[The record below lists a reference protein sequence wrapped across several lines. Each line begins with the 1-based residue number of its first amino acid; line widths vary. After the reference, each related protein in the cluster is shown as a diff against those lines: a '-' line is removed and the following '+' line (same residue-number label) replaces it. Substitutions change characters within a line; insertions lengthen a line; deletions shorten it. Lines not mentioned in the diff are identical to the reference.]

1 MKRVI
6 LTVSL
11 FSLLALTSCNDYMR
25 DQDQKDA
32 QSEGKS
38 ILMKAEYSKRA
49 DIEEAKAKFES
60 SKLDAQRRILLS
72 QAKIEEAKANAKSTV
87 IEAEAERKWINIMSD
102 ALGSKENYLTYMKY
116 KMMYSGKGNKYFVAT
131 EANLP
136 LMLQK

>member
-49 DIEEAKAKFES
+49 D
-60 SKLDAQRRILLS
+60 
-72 QAKIEEAKANAKSTV
+72 IEEAKANAKSTV